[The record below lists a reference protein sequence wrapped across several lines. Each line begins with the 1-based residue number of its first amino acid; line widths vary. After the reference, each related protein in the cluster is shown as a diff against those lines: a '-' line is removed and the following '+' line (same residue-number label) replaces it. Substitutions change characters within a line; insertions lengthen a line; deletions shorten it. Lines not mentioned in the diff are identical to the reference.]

1 MAKYKARFFATPNDF
16 REWLAA
22 NHETAVELIVGYH
35 RKGTGKPSMTW
46 PESVDEALCFGW
58 IDGIRRT
65 IDETSYSVRFTP
77 RRKGSVWSAVNIARV
92 KALTEEGR
100 MQAKGLAAFAPV
112 VEGKAKTYSYERRVA
127 GLDEESIKLFRK
139 NKKAWEF
146 FEKQPPGYRKLIS
159 WWVTSA
165 KKDETRRARLEKL
178 IAASAEGKRIR

>member
-1 MAKYKARFFATPNDF
+1 MAKGKPRFFATPEKF
-16 REWLAA
+16 REWLSA

-35 RKGTGKPSMTW
+35 RVGTDRPSMTW

-65 IDETSYSVRFTP
+65 IDETSYSIRFTP

-92 KALTEEGR
+92 KALTEQGR
-100 MQAKGLAAFAPV
+100 MHPNGLAAFAAV
-112 VEGKAKTYSYERRVA
+112 VEGKAKTYSYERLKA
-127 GLDEESIKLFRK
+127 ELDDASRKLFQK
-139 NKKAWEF
+139 NAKAWAF

-165 KKDETRRARLEKL
+165 KREDTRRSRLEKL
-178 IAASAEGKRIR
+178 IAISAEGKRLR